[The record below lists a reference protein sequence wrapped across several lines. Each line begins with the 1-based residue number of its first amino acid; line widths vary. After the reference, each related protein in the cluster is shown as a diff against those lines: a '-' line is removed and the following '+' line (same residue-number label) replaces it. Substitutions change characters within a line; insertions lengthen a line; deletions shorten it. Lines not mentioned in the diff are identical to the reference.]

1 MKLLLLAILIVLL
14 GIPMLAQ
21 EVHFP
26 PAVLA
31 GGGGGSD
38 DNAINVTKWRL
49 SQVHVIHLN
58 GDLTNI
64 DELMIDENV
73 TVYPNPVIDFL
84 NIKFLI
90 EESLDCKVIL
100 TDVLGRIHL
109 IQEQRK
115 ILPDQVI
122 ELNLSDFIPAIYILS
137 IEFPDKEI
145 SKTFS
150 IQKL

>member
-1 MKLLLLAILIVLL
+1 MKQLLLTILIVLL
-14 GIPMLAQ
+14 GLPMLAQ

-38 DNAINVTKWRL
+38 GNAINVTKWRL

-58 GDLTNI
+58 GDISNI
-64 DELMIDENV
+64 DEFLINENV
-73 TVYPNPVIDFL
+73 TVYPNPVKDFL

-109 IQEQRK
+109 VQEQGT
-115 ILPDQVI
+115 ILPNQVI
-122 ELNLSDFIPAIYILS
+122 KLNLSDFLPAIYLLR
-137 IEFPDKEI
+137 IESPEKEI
-145 SKTFS
+145 LKTFS